1 MVTEKDIL
9 KLLETKSAD
18 EIAKEFTDNLNA
30 AIATKEK
37 AEQEKKE
44 KEAKA
49 KEKQRDLD
57 SLADHFNAFMHL
69 YYPEYETDMD
79 SKALEKAFDAGIKRK
94 NEAEKLVKDIDNL
107 GKLWD
112 KYFGTTTTKF

>member
-18 EIAKEFTDNLNA
+18 EIAKEFTDSLNA

-44 KEAKA
+44 AEAKV
-49 KEKQRDLD
+49 KQKQKDLD
-57 SLADHFNAFMHL
+57 SLTDHFNAFMHL
-69 YYPEYETDMD
+69 YYPEFETDMD
-79 SKALEKAFDAGIKRK
+79 SKALEKAFNEGVKRK
-94 NEAEKLVKDIDNL
+94 TNAEKLVKDIDNL
-107 GKLWD
+107 EKLWD
-112 KYFGTTTTKF
+112 KYFGVKV

>member
-18 EIAKEFTDNLNA
+18 EIAKEFTDSLKA
-30 AIATKEK
+30 AIAAKDK
-37 AEQEKKE
+37 ADQEKKE
-44 KEAKA
+44 KEAKI
-49 KEKQRDLD
+49 KQKKKDLD

-69 YYPEYETDMD
+69 YYPEYETDI
-79 SKALEKAFDAGIKRK
+79 SAEALEKAFDAGAKRK
-94 NEAEKLVKDIDNL
+94 AEAEKLVKDIDDL

-112 KYFGTTTTKF
+112 KYFKTKF

>member
-9 KLLETKSAD
+9 KLLETKSAE
-18 EIAKEFTDNLNA
+18 EIAKEFTESLNA

-49 KEKQRDLD
+49 KEKKRDLD

-69 YYPEYETDMD
+69 YYPEFETDM
-79 SKALEKAFDAGIKRK
+79 SAEALERAFDAGAKRK
-94 NEAEKLVKDIDNL
+94 TEAEKIVKDIDSL
-107 GKLWD
+107 EKLWD
-112 KYFGTTTTKF
+112 KYFKTKF